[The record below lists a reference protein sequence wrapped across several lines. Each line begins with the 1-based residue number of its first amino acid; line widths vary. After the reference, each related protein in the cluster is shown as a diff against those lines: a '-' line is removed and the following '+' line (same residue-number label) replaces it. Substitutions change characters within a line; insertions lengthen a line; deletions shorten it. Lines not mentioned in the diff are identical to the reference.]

1 MYKILVVDDEPRVS
15 TGIKNFLLSSE
26 LNISYVETALNGF
39 EAIDYL
45 RMDTFDLVL
54 TDIQMS
60 RMSGLELMETI
71 YMEQPHLP
79 VIVISAHEKFDFAKK
94 SLRLG
99 ARDYLVKPVEQ
110 DDLIRVVRRVLQEK
124 AEIGKKSIELSRW
137 QREKEKETT
146 DKVSRNELLM
156 ELVTERSLT
165 KKDYDELVDELGEQF
180 KDAEA

>member
-15 TGIKNFLLSSE
+15 MGIKNFLLGSD
-26 LNISYVETALNGF
+26 LQITFVETALNGF

-45 RMDTFDLVL
+45 RMDSFDLVL

-60 RMSGLELMETI
+60 RMSGIELMETI

-94 SLRLG
+94 SMRLG

-110 DDLIRVVRRVLQEK
+110 EDLLRVVRKVLNEK
-124 AEIGKKSIELSRW
+124 EEIGKKSLELSKW
-137 QREKEKETT
+137 QREK
-146 DKVSRNELLM
+146 
-156 ELVTERSLT
+156 
-165 KKDYDELVDELGEQF
+165 
-180 KDAEA
+180 